1 MQCTELHMPPVNV
14 RTAARLVRRNRSTLT
29 RMIER
34 GKISATRD
42 ESGRYLIDPA
52 ELERVFGALASP
64 DADADAEPDAV
75 HENALVKNALE
86 RELEVVREML
96 EAERSMHERE
106 RRTWEE
112 ERSFLRGLVEKQT
125 DQVKLLTDQRSE
137 EDKEKE
143 KRRGWWPWR
152 RGRKAEA

>member
-1 MQCTELHMPPVNV
+1 MPPVNV

-64 DADADAEPDAV
+64 DADTDAV
-75 HENALVKNALE
+75 HDNALVKNALE
-86 RELEVVREML
+86 RELEVARELL

-137 EDKEKE
+137 EDKQKE
-143 KRRGWWPWR
+143 RRRGWWPWR
-152 RGRKAEA
+152 RARKAET

>member
-1 MQCTELHMPPVNV
+1 MPPVNV

-64 DADADAEPDAV
+64 DADTDAEPDAL

-86 RELEVVREML
+86 RELEVVRELL

-137 EDKEKE
+137 GDKQKE

-152 RGRKAEA
+152 RARKAET

>member
-1 MQCTELHMPPVNV
+1 MQCAELHMPPVNV

-34 GKISATRD
+34 GKVSAMRD

-64 DADADAEPDAV
+64 DADTDAEPDAV
-75 HENALVKNALE
+75 HENAQEHNALG
-86 RELEVVREML
+86 RELAVVRELL

-106 RRTWEE
+106 RRTWED
-112 ERSFLRGLVEKQT
+112 ERTFLRGLIEKQT

-137 EDKEKE
+137 EEKQ
-143 KRRGWWPWR
+143 KRERRRWWPW
-152 RGRKAEA
+152 GRSKKADL

>member
-1 MQCTELHMPPVNV
+1 MPPVNV
-14 RTAARLVRRNRSTLT
+14 RTAARLTHRNRSTLT

-34 GKISATRD
+34 GKLSATRD

-64 DADADAEPDAV
+64 GADTDAEPDAV
-75 HENALVKNALE
+75 HENAQGHNALA
-86 RELEVVREML
+86 RELEVVRELL
-96 EAERSMHERE
+96 EAERTMHDRE

-112 ERSFLRGLVEKQT
+112 ERAFLRGLVEKQT

-137 EDKEKE
+137 EEKQRHE
-143 KRRGWWPWR
+143 RRGWWPWR
-152 RGRKAEA
+152 RSKKAEA